1 MAIIYTYPD
10 LGAVDGS
17 EKLLVSDGNDSNNTK
32 TITTA
37 AYGAYINATYGG
49 GSGSTIYQADGSITG
64 NRQLSGASLYS
75 LSLASLTG
83 FTVATSST
91 INLNPSTDVE
101 VGEGKGITTSNTT
114 GTVKAIRDKN
124 KVGNY
129 LQWLSRGLGLNGDI
143 ATISGEGGAVIRSGN
158 SSYGIELTNGTSSK
172 TTIKNGVAILSG
184 VNNDIADITA
194 SVNKALITKEW
205 AIDYIANWAGSAN
218 ITTLGTITTGTWNGT
233 TIAQLYGGTG
243 FSSYATGD
251 ILYASAANTLS
262 KLPIGSANQIL
273 QISGGIPSWQN
284 LVTSG
289 ITLTTTGTSGV
300 STLVG
305 SVLNIPNYTTTGG
318 VTAVSGSAP
327 IASSGGATPNITIS
341 AATTSAAGSMSGADK
356 TKLDGIASGAQ
367 PGTVTSVTGTT
378 PIVSSGGT
386 TPAISLADTSVSAGS
401 YTASN
406 ITVDAKGRITAASN
420 GAVLNSYYKNYSTL
434 AGVTFALGASSSFQ
448 AVTDGANFLQWT
460 SPAAGDYVFHA
471 KLTFDAGGTDLKP
484 FAITLAKDTGSGFT
498 IDSNSTVNDYAKK
511 NEVQS
516 AQLTYP
522 INGMGVG
529 DVIRVYCNND
539 NIACDIQFG
548 SLFVQKWA

>member
-83 FTVATSST
+83 FTVTTSST

-129 LQWLSRGLGLNGDI
+129 LQWLSRSLGLNGDI

-194 SVNKALITKEW
+194 SVDKALITKEW

-251 ILYASAANTLS
+251 TLYASAANTLS
-262 KLPIGSANQIL
+262 KLTIGTANQIL
-273 QISGGIPSWQN
+273 QVSGGIPSWQN
-284 LVTSG
+284 LTVNNSNWSG
-289 ITLTTTGTSGV
+289 TVLSIANGGTGQ
-300 STLVG
+300 STAQAATNAL
-305 SVLNIPNYTTTGG
+305 
-318 VTAVSGSAP
+318 TAVA
-327 IASSGGATPNITIS
+327 
-341 AATTSAAGSMSGADK
+341 AAT
-356 TKLDGIASGAQ
+356 
-367 PGTVTSVTGTT
+367 
-378 PIVSSGGT
+378 
-386 TPAISLADTSVSAGS
+386 
-401 YTASN
+401 N
-406 ITVDAKGRITAASN
+406 EH
-420 GAVLNSYYKNYSTL
+420 VLT
-434 AGVTFALGASSSFQ
+434 
-448 AVTDGANFLQWT
+448 
-460 SPAAGDYVFHA
+460 
-471 KLTFDAGGTDLKP
+471 
-484 FAITLAKDTGSGFT
+484 KDTGSGNAIWKASATNIYTGDGTIPSGRVVTSSILRWSGTGLAGSYTTWDKTVGYGFT
-498 IDSNSTVNDYAKK
+498 DEASITVGASAIVQLDSTTKGFLPPRMTTDQVNDISTPATGLVVY
-511 NEVQS
+511 NTTLNQICF
-516 AQLTYP
+516 Y
-522 INGMGVG
+522 NGTAWRKVTDTAM
-529 DVIRVYCNND
+529 
-539 NIACDIQFG
+539 
-548 SLFVQKWA
+548 